1 MFWFPILL
9 VGSKDIE
16 EVLFQLK
23 AMASGVSVYMVVNE
37 TPEYVATLSK
47 VLH

>member
-1 MFWFPILL
+1 MFWFPILPVRSL
-9 VGSKDIE
+9 DLD

-23 AMASGVSVYMVVNE
+23 AMASGVSIYMIVNE